1 MLSCFLP
8 YINVISYRCTSVPS
22 LLNLPST
29 FHPIPLLQVV
39 TEHQVELPMSGSK
52 FHQAPLSMKFSRQEY
67 WSRLPFRSP
76 EDLPNTDSNPSPIIL
91 TVVEIRSQEWIL
103 QGYNH
108 RVSTAV
114 FLPKVLGQNL
124 FLVSSSFQRMPAFFC
139 LQLHHSNPCF
149 HHHISL
155 SDSCSPSSLFHF

>member
-1 MLSCFLP
+1 
-8 YINVISYRCTSVPS
+8 
-22 LLNLPST
+22 
-29 FHPIPLLQVV
+29 
-39 TEHQVELPMSGSK
+39 
-52 FHQAPLSMKFSRQEY
+52 MKFSRQEY
-67 WSRLPFRSP
+67 WSRWPFRSP

-124 FLVSSSFQRMPAFFC
+124 FLVSSSF
-139 LQLHHSNPCF
+139 
-149 HHHISL
+149 
-155 SDSCSPSSLFHF
+155 